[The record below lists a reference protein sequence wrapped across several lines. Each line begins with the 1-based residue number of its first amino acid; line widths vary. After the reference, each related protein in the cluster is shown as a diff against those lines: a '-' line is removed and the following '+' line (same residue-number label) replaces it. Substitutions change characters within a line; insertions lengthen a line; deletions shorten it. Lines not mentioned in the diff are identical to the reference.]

1 MPERKRVQAMF
12 PAGAEPIPN
21 PHGTAPGIWMKI
33 GRSIVAA
40 MPGVPTEMYAMYENQ
55 VRPRLLQM
63 GLSAGVMIQRK
74 INCFGAGE
82 SAVEERLM
90 DVTRREKV
98 AQVAQPPEVG
108 VTTPD
113 ATISLGIMPS

>member
-1 MPERKRVQAMF
+1 MPERKRVQAMS

-82 SAVEERLM
+82 SAVEPTL
-90 DVTRREKV
+90 T
-98 AQVAQPPEVG
+98 
-108 VTTPD
+108 D
-113 ATISLGIMPS
+113 ATHPHTLA